1 MSSILRI
8 LYKKYEITILFKTL
22 QKQKNAAPLSSE
34 SGAAQYL
41 FRLYG
46 YYASSLLRIAC
57 KNSREESFFGV
68 TPSALNSET
77 RSPVISPSSMVRTVA
92 SSSFFANA
100 ESSGMPSSSP
110 RFASAPVQAKI
121 VATELV
127 EVSSPL
133 RCL

>member
-1 MSSILRI
+1 M
-8 LYKKYEITILFKTL
+8 E
-22 QKQKNAAPLSSE
+22 QMPNAN
-34 SGAAQYL
+34 Q
-41 FRLYG
+41 
-46 YYASSLLRIAC
+46 ASSRRLIAC

-92 SSSFFANA
+92 FSSYFANA
-100 ESSGMPSSSP
+100 ESAGMPSSSP